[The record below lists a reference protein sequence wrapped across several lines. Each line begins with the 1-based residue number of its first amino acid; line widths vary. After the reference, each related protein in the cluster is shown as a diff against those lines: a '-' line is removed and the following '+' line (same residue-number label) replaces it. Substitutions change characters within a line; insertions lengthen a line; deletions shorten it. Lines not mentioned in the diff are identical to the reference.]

1 VRLFN
6 TKPQALSLRFFFQ
19 TAFKLLVIS
28 FLVIVVYEYKGP
40 KCLSEKRKMMNL
52 PDLELDC
59 MLAIKI

>member
-1 VRLFN
+1 VHIGEKRAAALN
-6 TKPQALSLRFFFQ
+6 TVFFQ

-52 PDLELDC
+52 PNLALDC